1 MVEILEI
8 CYIQYPLICVYN
20 SSDLDLFYC
29 IGLNVDIHIFHT
41 VYREFKIIPTQCHTE
56 FFKGNHLQ
64 CIVCHKNKI
73 HVYNTYVIYYGIVI
87 LTTGIKLLKP
97 V

>member
-1 MVEILEI
+1 MVKILEI
-8 CYIQYPLICVYN
+8 CDIQYPLICVYR
-20 SSDLDLFYC
+20 SSELDIFYC
-29 IGLNVDIHIFHT
+29 IDLNVDIHIFLT
-41 VYREFKIIPTQCHTE
+41 VYRELIIPTQCHTE

-64 CIVCHKNKI
+64 CVVCHKNKI

-87 LTTGIKLLKP
+87 LTIGIKLLKP